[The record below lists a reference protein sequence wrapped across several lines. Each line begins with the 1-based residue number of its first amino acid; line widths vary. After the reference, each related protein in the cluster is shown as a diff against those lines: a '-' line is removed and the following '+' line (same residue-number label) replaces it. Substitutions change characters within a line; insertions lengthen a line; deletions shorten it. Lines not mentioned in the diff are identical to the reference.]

1 MSMAHVP
8 GKAFGGVQGLSV
20 NQMWF
25 HSTECTSTA
34 QCRYT
39 KLLWQFLDFGMNQGA
54 KTMIL

>member
-1 MSMAHVP
+1 MAHVP

-25 HSTECTSTA
+25 HSTECTGTG